1 MTYGGNSLELDIN
14 YATTRDGRESYFAL
28 RRHYFGNSYQAQIR
42 AAADKTVEKDIYDAR
57 ACNFTFFE
65 NYFAKINTA
74 FEDVEESG
82 VPVAMAKEAR
92 KLLNA
97 IPDANLE
104 HAKSQVMTTA
114 HLCDDFKSAVD
125 L

>member
-1 MTYGGNSLELDIN
+1 MTSV
-14 YATTRDGRESYFAL
+14 SYSMSRKRPPLHLGDVLVGIHTFLHICEFRYKSTADLKSSQRCAVVITCDLACSKLASGIAL
-28 RRHYFGNSYQAQIR
+28 SNFR
-42 AAADKTVEKDIYDAR
+42 A
-57 ACNFTFFE
+57 
-65 NYFAKINTA
+65 A